1 WEGDFFNIHNYAD
14 LYELKGAKQLA
25 LYVDDFYA
33 DSAALTENNF
43 GAGTAFMISARTN
56 RDFLNKFYQMLINKF
71 DLYNIDIPVE
81 DINENINIQ
90 IRQDDAQKYFFI
102 TNYDDSEQTIVFNDN
117 YIDMLSG
124 NSLINNV
131 TMSPYQVIVARKA

>member
-1 WEGDFFNIHNYAD
+1 
-14 LYELKGAKQLA
+14 
-25 LYVDDFYA
+25 
-33 DSAALTENNF
+33 
-43 GAGTAFMISARTN
+43 MISARTN

-90 IRQDDAQKYFFI
+90 IRQNDAQKYFFI

>member
-1 WEGDFFNIHNYAD
+1 
-14 LYELKGAKQLA
+14 
-25 LYVDDFYA
+25 
-33 DSAALTENNF
+33 
-43 GAGTAFMISARTN
+43 
-56 RDFLNKFYQMLINKF
+56 MLINKF